1 MRGRLIANSRFSVSR
16 LRAKARVW
24 RDDKILNNRQT
35 NSLGHSIFVPTMAR
49 ECARLGDD
57 SMSGG
62 EWNDRFRQRL
72 NGHDPAQPQH
82 VTAVVEAILASA
94 REAGA
99 SDVHLVP
106 QESGLAMQL
115 RIDGVLQSVTE
126 LPKETSSN
134 VIARLKVLSEL
145 LTYRTDVP
153 QEGRVRADS
162 VAEVNGSGKTR
173 DAQTVEMRVSTF
185 PTLFGEKAV
194 VRLFVGSGGF
204 RFLGELGLPEDIETS
219 TKRLLDRRNG
229 LMLITGPAGS
239 GKTTTA
245 YAALREIVRA
255 SHSTRSI
262 SSLEDPIE
270 AVVPGVAQS
279 QINGAAGFDYATGL
293 KSLMRQDPE
302 VIFVGEIRDRNTAE
316 TAFQA
321 SLTGQLVLTT
331 FHSASAAGA
340 ISRLSDMGIEPYL
353 LRSGVVGIVAQRL
366 LRRLCACA
374 VLDDDAESEHGRY
387 LGLDVRSAKRAVGC
401 DQCGGTG
408 YRGRMIVSEL
418 LQPDLSGMGRAILSR
433 GDASEIE
440 SLAVQ
445 AGMLTLLRRAS
456 VAVEAGETSPA
467 EVRRVLGWGK

>member
-1 MRGRLIANSRFSVSR
+1 MSVG
-16 LRAKARVW
+16 VW
-24 RDDKILNNRQT
+24 
-35 NSLGHSIFVPTMAR
+35 G
-49 ECARLGDD
+49 
-57 SMSGG
+57 
-62 EWNDRFRQRL
+62 DRFRQRL
-72 NGHDPAQPQH
+72 GGHDPADPQH
-82 VTAVVEAILASA
+82 VSALVDAILTSA
-94 REAGA
+94 RDAGA

-106 QESGLAMQL
+106 QEFGLAMLL
-115 RIDGVLQSVTE
+115 RLDGVLQPVAE

-153 QEGRVRADS
+153 QEGRVRSDAMVALNGNGNGVPRPDS
-162 VAEVNGSGKTR
+162 SPMGLIRPIRPIPEPN
-173 DAQTVEMRVSTF
+173 DARTVEMRVSTF

-194 VRLFVGSGGF
+194 VRLFVGSGTF

-219 TKRLLDRRNG
+219 MKRLLDRRNG
-229 LMLITGPAGS
+229 LLLITGPAGS

-245 YAALREIVRA
+245 YASLREIVKA
-255 SHSTRSI
+255 SNSTRSI

-279 QINGAAGFDYATGL
+279 QINSAAGFDYATGL

-331 FHSASAAGA
+331 FHSSSAAGA

-353 LRSGVVGIVAQRL
+353 LRSGVIGIVAQRL
-366 LRRLCACA
+366 LRKLCSCA
-374 VLDDDAESEHGRY
+374 KPVSDADGFV
-387 LGLDVRSAKRAVGC
+387 GLEVQRASQPVGC
-401 DQCGGTG
+401 EQCGGTG

-418 LQPDLSGMGRAILSR
+418 LQPDLAGMGRAILSR
-433 GDASEIE
+433 GDATEIE
-440 SLAVQ
+440 GLAVQ
-445 AGMLTLLRRAS
+445 AGMQTILRRAS
-456 VAVEAGETSPA
+456 LAVEAGQTSPA
-467 EVRRVLGWGK
+467 EVRRVLGWGMG

>member
-1 MRGRLIANSRFSVSR
+1 MSGTA
-16 LRAKARVW
+16 W
-24 RDDKILNNRQT
+24 RD
-35 NSLGHSIFVPTMAR
+35 
-49 ECARLGDD
+49 
-57 SMSGG
+57 
-62 EWNDRFRQRL
+62 RFQQRL
-72 NGHDPAQPQH
+72 NGHDPSQPQH
-82 VTAVVEAILASA
+82 VTAVVDAILANA

-115 RIDGVLQSVTE
+115 RIDGVLQPIAE
-126 LPKETSSN
+126 LPRETSSN

-153 QEGRVRADS
+153 QEGRVRSDS
-162 VAEVNGSGKTR
+162 VAMSNGNGDRRGSPDPAADGDLRSAGAAGSGDPRQAPAGLGDPRRAR
-173 DAQTVEMRVSTF
+173 DHSVEMRVSTF

-204 RFLGELGLPEDIETS
+204 RFLGELGLPEDIETALQ
-219 TKRLLDRRNG
+219 RLLDRRNG
-229 LMLITGPAGS
+229 LLLITGPAGS

-255 SHSTRSI
+255 SGSTRSI

-279 QINGAAGFDYATGL
+279 QINNAASFDYAIGL

-331 FHSASAAGA
+331 FHSSSAAGA

-353 LRSGVVGIVAQRL
+353 LRSGVIGILALRL
-366 LRRLCACA
+366 LRKLCSCA
-374 VLDDDAESEHGRY
+374 VDEADGGAAH
-387 LGLDVRSAKRAVGC
+387 LGLDVPCAKRPVGC
-401 DQCGGTG
+401 ERCGGTG

-433 GDASEIE
+433 GDATEIE
-440 SLAVQ
+440 GLAVQ
-445 AGMLTLLRRAS
+445 AGMMTLLRRAS
-456 VAVEAGETSPA
+456 QAVEAGQTSPA
-467 EVRRVLGWGK
+467 EVRRVLGWGIS

>member
-1 MRGRLIANSRFSVSR
+1 MCTRN
-16 LRAKARVW
+16 
-24 RDDKILNNRQT
+24 
-35 NSLGHSIFVPTMAR
+35 
-49 ECARLGDD
+49 ECRWGQG
-57 SMSGG
+57 MSGG
-62 EWNDRFRQRL
+62 AWSDRFRQRL
-72 NGHDPAQPQH
+72 NGHDPSQSQH
-82 VTAVVEAILASA
+82 VSAVVEAILASA
-94 REAGA
+94 RDAGA

-106 QESGLAMQL
+106 QESGLSMQL
-115 RIDGVLQSVTE
+115 RIDGVLQPVTE
-126 LPKETSSN
+126 LPKETSTN

-162 VAEVNGSGKTR
+162 VVNSNGNGKVVVAESTS
-173 DAQTVEMRVSTF
+173 AQTVEMRVSTF

-204 RFLGELGLPEDIETS
+204 RFLGELGLPDDIETAL
-219 TKRLLDRRNG
+219 KRLLDRRNG
-229 LMLITGPAGS
+229 LLLITGPAGS

-255 SHSTRSI
+255 SGSTRSI

-279 QINGAAGFDYATGL
+279 QINTAASFDYATGL

-321 SLTGQLVLTT
+321 ALTGQLVLTT

-353 LRSGVVGIVAQRL
+353 LRSGVIGIVAQRL

-374 VLDDDAESEHGRY
+374 VPDETGEPGGH

-401 DQCGGTG
+401 EQCGGTG

-433 GDASEIE
+433 GDATEIE
-440 SLAVQ
+440 VLAVQ
-445 AGMLTLLRRAS
+445 AGMKTLLHRAS
-456 VAVEAGETSPA
+456 QAVEVGETSPA
-467 EVRRVLGWGK
+467 EVRRVLGWGT

>member
-1 MRGRLIANSRFSVSR
+1 MSGTA
-16 LRAKARVW
+16 W
-24 RDDKILNNRQT
+24 RD
-35 NSLGHSIFVPTMAR
+35 
-49 ECARLGDD
+49 
-57 SMSGG
+57 
-62 EWNDRFRQRL
+62 RFQQRL
-72 NGHDPAQPQH
+72 NGHDPSQPQH
-82 VTAVVEAILASA
+82 VTAVVDAILANA

-115 RIDGVLQSVTE
+115 RIDGVLQPIAE
-126 LPKETSSN
+126 LPRETSSN

-153 QEGRVRADS
+153 QEGRVRSDS
-162 VAEVNGSGKTR
+162 VAMSNGNGDRRGSPDPAADGDLRSAGAAGSGDPRQAPAGSGDPRQAPAGLGDPRRAR
-173 DAQTVEMRVSTF
+173 DHSVEMRVSTF

-204 RFLGELGLPEDIETS
+204 RFLGELGLPEDIETALQ
-219 TKRLLDRRNG
+219 RLLDRRNG
-229 LMLITGPAGS
+229 LLLITGPAGS

-255 SHSTRSI
+255 SGSTRSI

-279 QINGAAGFDYATGL
+279 QINNAASFDYAIGL

-331 FHSASAAGA
+331 FHSSSAAGA

-353 LRSGVVGIVAQRL
+353 LRSGVIGILALRL
-366 LRRLCACA
+366 LRKLCSCA
-374 VLDDDAESEHGRY
+374 VDEADGGAAH
-387 LGLDVRSAKRAVGC
+387 LGLDVPCAKRPVGC
-401 DQCGGTG
+401 ERCGGTG

-433 GDASEIE
+433 GDATEIE
-440 SLAVQ
+440 GLAVQ
-445 AGMLTLLRRAS
+445 AGMMTLLRRAS
-456 VAVEAGETSPA
+456 QAVEAGQTSPA
-467 EVRRVLGWGK
+467 EVRRVLGWGIS